1 MGETTLALG
10 FLGRSIAGLR
20 GLPDGDRPRIET
32 RIGGEIEGRN
42 RSF

>member
-1 MGETTLALG
+1 LLDYEDYLMAT
-10 FLGRSIAGLR
+10 
-20 GLPDGDRPRIET
+20 DPRIEA